1 MVLTISNLHLLARA
15 VPARLVIFKLKPVQ
29 TSWLLKVFL
38 DEHGMWVYKIKQDT
52 AHIHGISVS
61 ETVMELGI
69 GNLRLLPRA
78 VRAHW
83 GIRQL

>member
-1 MVLTISNLHLLARA
+1 MVLTISILHLLARA
-15 VPARLVIFKLKPVQ
+15 VTARLVIFKLEPFQ

-38 DEHGMWVYKIKQDT
+38 DEHGTWVYKTKQDT
-52 AHIHGISVS
+52 AHIHAISVS
-61 ETVMELGI
+61 ETVIEVGI

-78 VRAHW
+78 VHALW